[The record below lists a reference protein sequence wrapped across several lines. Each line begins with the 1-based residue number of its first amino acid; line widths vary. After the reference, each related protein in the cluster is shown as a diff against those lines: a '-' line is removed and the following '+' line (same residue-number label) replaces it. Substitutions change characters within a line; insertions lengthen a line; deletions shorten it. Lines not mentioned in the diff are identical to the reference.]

1 MCRRNCSGK
10 SGLTWACADNSSCHT
25 KPLLTY
31 MKAVPDP
38 RCGRTTK
45 HDHAEVLVC
54 LVIGFLIGRLTIRRS
69 LKWCRRHLD
78 WLGQY
83 IPLKNGV
90 LSSAIV
96 GRILAGSDEELLA
109 LQFIAWIGEIIET
122 RGIHLVIDG
131 KALRAAMEKVKN
143 FRAPMVMNAI
153 DAATGLVIAQL
164 PLQNKDCEIKVIPEL
179 LKVLDIRNSTV
190 TVDAIGTQTEIMGQI
205 IRQGGHF
212 VFAIKRNQP
221 QSHEEIEKYFRE
233 LTEDYGRMRE
243 DSSFQPRYPEMMK
256 VYEEICL
263 KEKNRDRYEIRRYRA
278 CRFPALLTEKQEEWP
293 FIRTV
298 GEAEQIRIPIERDE
312 NGKDITPDEET
323 FRKQGSRRK
332 PKPKKGDGED
342 SDIQITGMISDRELT
357 AEEMGRYKRA
367 HWSVENK
374 LHHVL
379 DDTFREDRSPAK
391 KSKNNLALLRK
402 ISCNLLRIAMIREK
416 RADLMTEMMDEFC
429 DDHALIEK
437 YVFRGI
443 KSFY

>member
-1 MCRRNCSGK
+1 MVQKTSGMAPAVSSAEK
-10 SGLTWACADNSSCHT
+10 RSGLSLNC
-25 KPLLTY
+25 
-31 MKAVPDP
+31 MQDP
-38 RCGRTTK
+38 SG
-45 HDHAEVLVC
+45 
-54 LVIGFLIGRLTIRRS
+54 I
-69 LKWCRRHLD
+69 
-78 WLGQY
+78 
-83 IPLKNGV
+83 
-90 LSSAIV
+90 
-96 GRILAGSDEELLA
+96 DEELFA
-109 LQFIAWIGEIIET
+109 LQFIAWIGEIVNT
-122 RGIHLVIDG
+122 RGIHLIIDG
-131 KALRAAMEKVKN
+131 KALREAMEKVKN

-153 DAATGLVIAQL
+153 DAATGLVLAQL
-164 PLQNKDCEIKVIPEL
+164 PLQNKECEITAIPEL
-179 LKVLDIRNSTV
+179 LKVLDIRESTV
-190 TVDAIGTQTEIMGQI
+190 TIDAIGTQTEIMGQI

-212 VFAIKRNQP
+212 VLTVKRNQP
-221 QSHEEIEKYFRE
+221 QSYEEIEKYFRE
-233 LTEDYGRMRE
+233 LTEDCGRVRE
-243 DSSFQPRYPEMMK
+243 DSRIQPRHPEMMK

-263 KEKNRDRYEIRRYRA
+263 KEKNRDRYEIRRYRM
-278 CRFPALLTEKQEEWP
+278 CRYPELLTKTQEEWP

-312 NGKDITPDEET
+312 NGNDITPDEET

-357 AEEMGRYKRA
+357 AEEMESYKRA
-367 HWSVENK
+367 HWAVENK

-402 ISCNLLRIAMIREK
+402 ISYNLLRIAMIREK
-416 RADLMTEMMDEFC
+416 RSDLMTEMMDEFC